1 MFFGF
6 LHTLVMRKIKK
17 SQKDFCEQEI
27 NYVTRIE
34 SSSNMEDQ
42 SDEDVCCGHQKN
54 STTKW
59 QRNNSTPKLEM
70 AQFQS
75 SLPPAVIDLSLFF
88 RRKEEKTKSPAHGA
102 YCIPCVAWYV
112 QDNFACSSPLAAF
125 SQRGHLGGSHKF
137 FHPTVGQTVQSVL
150 TAR

>member
-17 SQKDFCEQEI
+17 SQKDFCELEI

-42 SDEDVCCGHQKN
+42 SDEDVCCGHQKK

-59 QRNNSTPKLEM
+59 QRKNSTPKLEM

-75 SLPPAVIDLSLFF
+75 SLPPVVIDLSLFF
-88 RRKEEKTKSPAHGA
+88 
-102 YCIPCVAWYV
+102 
-112 QDNFACSSPLAAF
+112 
-125 SQRGHLGGSHKF
+125 
-137 FHPTVGQTVQSVL
+137 
-150 TAR
+150 

>member
-1 MFFGF
+1 MFFWLLTHFGAENDQEV
-6 LHTLVMRKIKK
+6 TIR
-17 SQKDFCEQEI
+17 FCEQEI

-42 SDEDVCCGHQKN
+42 SDEDVCCGHQKK

-75 SLPPAVIDLSLFF
+75 SLPPVVIDVSLFF
-88 RRKEEKTKSPAHGA
+88 RRKKKKQSHQPMVHTA
-102 YCIPCVAWYV
+102 YHV
-112 QDNFACSSPLAAF
+112 
-125 SQRGHLGGSHKF
+125 
-137 FHPTVGQTVQSVL
+137 
-150 TAR
+150 